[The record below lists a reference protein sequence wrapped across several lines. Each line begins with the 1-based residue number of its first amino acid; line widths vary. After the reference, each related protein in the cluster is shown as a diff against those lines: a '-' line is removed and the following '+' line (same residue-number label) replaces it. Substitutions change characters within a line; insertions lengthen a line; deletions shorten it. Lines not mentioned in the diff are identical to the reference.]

1 MLMNRF
7 TDYGLRIL
15 MYLTQHE
22 RPLPITV
29 AEISTQF
36 GVPHNHLVK
45 VSNKLVKLGLVLAV
59 RGRNGGLR
67 LALPAQE
74 IKLGNV
80 LQALEDHQTLIDCEE
95 PLCPLHRACGL
106 QGALAVGLQAFYEK
120 MNEYTL
126 ADVTTRQTGE
136 FILRLQ
142 RSAAH
147 PLEH

>member
-1 MLMNRF
+1 MFLNRF

-29 AEISTQF
+29 AEISSQF
-36 GVPHNHLVK
+36 DVPHNHLVK
-45 VSNKLVKLGLVLAV
+45 VSNKLVKLGWVLAV

-67 LALPAQE
+67 LALPANE

-80 LQALEDHQTLIDCEE
+80 LQALEGHESLINCDE
-95 PLCPLHRACGL
+95 PPCPLNRACGL

-120 MNEYTL
+120 MNQYTL
-126 ADVTTRQTGE
+126 ADVTTKKTGE

-142 RSAAH
+142 RNAAH
-147 PLEH
+147 TE